1 MRAGGL
7 RFHIKLTS
15 HAGLQRCVGLGTLCI
30 CSCSLQSFQFGL
42 QFAGHSVCS
51 CSLQRF
57 QFGLQFAALSVW
69 AAVCRTFSLQ
79 DFQFAAAVCSAFS
92 LGCSLQ
98 HFQFGLQFAAL
109 SVCSCSLQHFQFA
122 AECLQSVHTM
132 VVLKFYQLT
141 CVHIKRTAQLATLTH
156 PLST

>member
-1 MRAGGL
+1 MFAGL
-7 RFHIKLTS
+7 RPCVCIE
-15 HAGLQRCVGLGTLCI
+15 RCVAC
-30 CSCSLQSFQFGL
+30 LQDDSRARRRPPLPHQAHIACWPAAVCRSRHVVHLQL
-42 QFAGHSVCS
+42 QFAE
-51 CSLQRF
+51 
-57 QFGLQFAALSVW
+57 LSVW

-79 DFQFAAAVCSAFS
+79 LQFAALSIRAAVCSAFS